1 MANTVT
7 SNLVVNL
14 NKIRA
19 ANVSVVPER
28 GVFIFDYF
36 ASQSATGQSNQRPL
50 VRVINGSLERTT
62 DGDWMF
68 RGVNLYRINDR
79 GKGISGAI
87 RTYRL
92 SRINGVVRQP

>member
-1 MANTVT
+1 MA

-19 ANVSVVPER
+19 ANASNSPESSVFV
-28 GVFIFDYF
+28 FDYF
-36 ASQSATGQSNQRPL
+36 APESAMGQNNQRPL
-50 VRVINGSLERTT
+50 VRVIGDSLQRI

-68 RGVNLYRINDR
+68 KGVNLYRINER
-79 GKGISGAI
+79 GKGIAGAI

-92 SRINGVVRQP
+92 SRINGIVRQP

>member
-1 MANTVT
+1 MA

-19 ANVSVVPER
+19 ANSSTSPESSVFV
-28 GVFIFDYF
+28 FDYF
-36 ASQSATGQSNQRPL
+36 APDSAAGQNNQRPL
-50 VRVINGSLERTT
+50 VRVIGDSLQRTV

-68 RGVNLYRINDR
+68 KGVNLYRINER

-92 SRINGVVRQP
+92 SRINGIVRQP

>member
-1 MANTVT
+1 MA

-19 ANVSVVPER
+19 ANASTSPESSVFV
-28 GVFIFDYF
+28 FDYF
-36 ASQSATGQSNQRPL
+36 APDSAVGQSNQRPL
-50 VRVINGSLERTT
+50 VRVIGDSLQRTV

-68 RGVNLYRINDR
+68 KGVNLYRINER

-92 SRINGVVRQP
+92 SRINGIVRQP

>member
-1 MANTVT
+1 MAR
-7 SNLVVNL
+7 SNLVANL

-19 ANVSVVPER
+19 ASQSKTPER
-28 GVFIFDYF
+28 ATFLFDYF
-36 ASQSATGQSNQRPL
+36 APESAVGQNNQRPL
-50 VRVINGSLERTT
+50 VRVIGDSLQRTI

-68 RGVNLYRINDR
+68 RGVNLYRINES

-92 SRINGVVRQP
+92 SRINGIVRQP